1 MSTTVRQV
9 MKYLSEY
16 PDKAKLGVMVAD
28 TKNRKKYQIKDG
40 NWLDMFSYPVL
51 VLDVGEAHDMD
62 EVEKQVACECE
73 EPEILELTKDLVYY
87 KCKNCGE
94 DICAIKRGNY
104 KERLCNYCPKCG
116 QRFNWEEVELDEA

>member
-16 PDKAKLGVMVAD
+16 PDDAKLGVMVAD

-51 VLDVGEAHDMD
+51 VLDVGE
-62 EVEKQVACECE
+62 
-73 EPEILELTKDLVYY
+73 
-87 KCKNCGE
+87 

-104 KERLCNYCPKCG
+104 KEYLCNYCPKCG